1 MSLHKISVE
10 VTLTEMNC
18 GECGGTYA
26 INERYRRQKYEKGN
40 SGWNCPYCKTTW
52 GYFDDSE
59 NDRLKK
65 EKNKLER
72 RLTLEQNRRESAE
85 AETKKANN
93 KLRAEKAAKTKL
105 KNRIKHGV
113 CPCCTRT
120 FKNLARHMKGQHPE
134 YVEKKK

>member
-1 MSLHKISVE
+1 MSLHRISVE

-26 INERYRRQKYEKGN
+26 INERYRKQKYAHGN
-40 SGWNCPYCKTTW
+40 SGWHCPYCQTTW
-52 GYFDDSE
+52 GYFGDSE
-59 NDRLKK
+59 NDRLQK
-65 EKNKLER
+65 EKDKLER

-85 AETKKANN
+85 RETKKANN